1 MKRALA
7 LFVLIAGLVC
17 APLSAYAVQP
27 DEVLDD
33 PALEERAR
41 DISAGLRCLVCQNQS
56 IDDSDASIARDLR
69 ILVRERIESGE
80 TDDQVVDYIVSR
92 YGQFVLLKP
101 VLSPTTILLWSTP
114 LLVLLGGGIY
124 LFLRRRADVHPAAEA
139 AGAPS
144 LTAEEEA
151 RLRDALA
158 DDASGK

>member
-1 MKRALA
+1 MRRPFA
-7 LFVLIAGLVC
+7 LFVLIGGLFFG
-17 APLSAYAVQP
+17 PPSAFAVQP

-33 PALEERAR
+33 PVLEERAR

-80 TDDQVVDYIVSR
+80 TDEEVVDYIVSR

-101 VLSPTTILLWSTP
+101 VFSPTTILLWSTP
-114 LLVLLGGGIY
+114 LLVLLGGGLY
-124 LFLRRRADVHPAAEA
+124 LFSRRQAHGNSAVETDGAA
-139 AGAPS
+139 S

-151 RLRDALA
+151 RLRKALA
-158 DDASGK
+158 NDPSDK

>member
-1 MKRALA
+1 MKALLTPLA
-7 LFVLIAGLVC
+7 LWVGLLLI
-17 APLSAYAVQP
+17 PLPANAVQP
-27 DEVLDD
+27 DEILDD

-80 TDDQVVDYIVSR
+80 TDEEVVDYIVSR

-101 VLSPTTILLWSTP
+101 VFSPTTILLWSTP
-114 LLVLLGGGIY
+114 LLVLIGGGFY
-124 LFLRRRADVHPAAEA
+124 LFLRRRSDSALVADAP
-139 AGAPS
+139 GAPP

-151 RLRDALA
+151 RLNDALS
-158 DDASGK
+158 DRPER